1 MEFCEH
7 KHIKKE
13 GFTLIEVLI
22 VVGIVSIVFGFG
34 AATLA
39 NSQERAKISSEN
51 EKIMQIVRET
61 QNLSLVS
68 EKGKSWGLRCMGNN
82 ITRFF
87 YDPEQTSETI
97 TLTQGFSCNTTSDI
111 RFKKLTNVPSTGDVN
126 ITLNF
131 SGKDVKRIEIKSTGT
146 ITSSNL

>member
-1 MEFCEH
+1 MEFCKY

-22 VVGIVSIVFGFG
+22 VVGIISIVFGFG
-34 AATLA
+34 TVAIAK
-39 NSQERAKISSEN
+39 SQEHAKISSES

-82 ITRFF
+82 ITRFY

-97 TLTQGFSCNTTSDI
+97 RLTQGFSCSTTSDI
-111 RFKKLTNVPSTGDVN
+111 RFKKLTNVPSVGDVY
-126 ITLNF
+126 IILNF
-131 SGKDVKRIEIKSTGT
+131 TGKDVKRIEIKNTGT
-146 ITSSNL
+146 ITSSNI